1 MKTAVII
8 GKFYPLHD
16 GHIDMI
22 ERALL
27 NFDKVH
33 VLVCTNSTQTWGD
46 LTPEER
52 TTAVVYSLNYHY
64 PELSAKMEVHHFDD
78 SNMPDAVESDNEV
91 SRVWAEFLVNRFP
104 DMTHFYGSEPYIE
117 MMAKH
122 QNKEFVMDNRKLN
135 LISGT
140 MCRADLTKNFAFLSI
155 YMKRKLAK
163 RICVVGAES
172 SGKSTLVNKLY
183 QKYQSK
189 STRVLEAGRMLMS
202 TPSLTANHFE
212 DFALKQF
219 SDIFLNDH
227 KCTKPYQFIDTDLG
241 ITELYLNEYINLG
254 SYYTL
259 NVIEA
264 LRKKEKYD
272 FYLVLAPNVK
282 FVQDGMR
289 IHEDQKKREAFFNK
303 VLDYVQKSGVPYKVI
318 DQSDYGERFDSAVQ
332 VLESVFDVGEIK

>member
-27 NFDKVH
+27 QFDKVH
-33 VLVCTNSTQTWGD
+33 VLVCTNSTQTWGNI
-46 LTPEER
+46 TPEER

-64 PELSAKMEVHHFDD
+64 PELAAKMEVHHFDD
-78 SNMPDAVESDNEV
+78 SDMPDAVESDNDV

-104 DMTHFYGSEPYIE
+104 DMTHFYGSEPYIK
-117 MMAKH
+117 MMADH
-122 QNKEFVMDNRKLN
+122 QGKEYVMDNRNLN

-140 MCRADLTKNFAFLSI
+140 MCRNDLTKNFAFLSI

-183 QKYQSK
+183 EKYQAK
-189 STRVLEAGRMLMS
+189 STRVQEAGRMLMS
-202 TPSLTANHFE
+202 TPHLTREHFE

-227 KCTKPYQFIDTDLG
+227 RCTRPYQFIDTDIG
-241 ITELYLNEYINLG
+241 ITDLYCDEYLDLG
-254 SYYTL
+254 YL
-259 NVIEA
+259 LPVIERLKA
-264 LRKKEKYD
+264 KQKYD

-289 IHEDQKKREAFFNK
+289 IHEDQKKREEFFNK
-303 VLDYVQKSGVPYKVI
+303 VLDYVQISGVPYKVI
-318 DQSDYGERFDSAVQ
+318 DQADYDERFDAAVQ
-332 VLESVFDVGEIK
+332 VLESVFDIGETK